1 MRTDTSRGRELW
13 CLRELRDV
21 CTRILECGVLEC
33 NQNLVVSPLTA
44 CSADMEFIDG
54 EHFIDDESRRW
65 LDAQNK

>member
-1 MRTDTSRGRELW
+1 
-13 CLRELRDV
+13 V